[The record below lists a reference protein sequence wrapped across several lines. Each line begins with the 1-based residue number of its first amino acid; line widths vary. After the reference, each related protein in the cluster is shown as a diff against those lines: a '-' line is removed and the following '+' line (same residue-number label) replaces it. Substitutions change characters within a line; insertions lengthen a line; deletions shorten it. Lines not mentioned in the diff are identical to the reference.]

1 MIHTVNVRT
10 KKDAIR
16 HPLTLAYIWRNL
28 TAPWQQFCF
37 GKNMYIFKPPSYCFR
52 VKRKIY
58 VPQGTFHIAFTT
70 FHAQSVFH
78 NPVRIYF
85 IEKNDLLKASR
96 LFLEAP
102 PGFEPGDRGV
112 ADLCLTTWPWR
123 HITKDAYQKRLLL
136 ERKTRFELA
145 TFTLAR

>member
-37 GKNMYIFKPPSYCFR
+37 GQNMYIFKPPSYCFR
-52 VKRKIY
+52 VKRKIH
-58 VPQGTFHIAFTT
+58 VPQGTFHIALTT

-96 LFLEAP
+96 LFCERSYILIEFFLEVQNQYSA
-102 PGFEPGDRGV
+102 
-112 ADLCLTTWPWR
+112 
-123 HITKDAYQKRLLL
+123 LLG
-136 ERKTRFELA
+136 TCVVVSHNSSA
-145 TFTLAR
+145 NSSQ